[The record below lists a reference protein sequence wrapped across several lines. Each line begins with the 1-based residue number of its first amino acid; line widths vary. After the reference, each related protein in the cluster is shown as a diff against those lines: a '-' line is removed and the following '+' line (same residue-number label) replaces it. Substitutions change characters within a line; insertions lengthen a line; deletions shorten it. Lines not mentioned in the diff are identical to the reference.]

1 MHIMKSTLRLKDNIF
16 DFYDQDEK
24 EVPLYEPQQRID
36 YYKPITKDTPVAD
49 RTYVAL
55 YFRAESA
62 KNFYT
67 REGYDILT
75 FLGDL
80 GGLFDIVFLAGASL
94 TSFFAGKIMKITLIH
109 SIYKINY
116 KNQDN
121 RRVE

>member
-36 YYKPITKDTPVAD
+36 YYKPISKDTPVAD
-49 RTYVAL
+49 RTYVVL

-94 TSFFAGKIMKITLIH
+94 TSFFAGKIM
-109 SIYKINY
+109 
-116 KNQDN
+116 
-121 RRVE
+121 